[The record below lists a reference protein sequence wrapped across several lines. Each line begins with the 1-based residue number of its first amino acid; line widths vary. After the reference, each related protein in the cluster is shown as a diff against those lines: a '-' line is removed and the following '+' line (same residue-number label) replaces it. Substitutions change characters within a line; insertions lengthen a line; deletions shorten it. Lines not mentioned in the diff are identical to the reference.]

1 MNPFNALSVIKETNK
16 HFICRC
22 PFCGDSNNRTHAHLY
37 ISKKYPVFKC
47 FRCNMQGHISLLE
60 KQLHE
65 ECKYEYTNTIQY
77 NLPTLDVSIV
87 LEEVN
92 DMLEA
97 YAPYISNEEIEYF
110 KSRTHLKNFT
120 IDTVKKF
127 GLFPDYSAR
136 SYLYNLD
143 KKKFSVLLNEP
154 KRVWTLRGFGSA
166 LSGRSIDK
174 NISIRYVV
182 GELILPWTQFV
193 HSDTFFVR
201 SKVVQE
207 YNPTR
212 VPPNLV
218 CAEGVYDCINL
229 YLNRSRFRFDDSS
242 TLFVAVQCSDY
253 RRAIKLF
260 QMMYDTYPKNIEV
273 FADIDRTPDMMRK
286 MFENDINKSNI
297 TIHWPKVKDWDP
309 IGPIKCSINLGGG
322 YHYSHIQSLRE

>member
-1 MNPFNALSVIKETNK
+1 MNPFNTLSVIKETNK

-22 PFCGDSNNRTHAHLY
+22 PFCGDSDNRRHAHLY

-65 ECKYEYTNTIQY
+65 ECQYEYTNTLQY
-77 NLPTLDVSIV
+77 NLPNLDVSVV
-87 LEEVN
+87 LDEIA

-97 YAPYISNEEIEYF
+97 YSSYISEEEIAYF
-110 KSRTHLKNFT
+110 KSRTHLRNFNVNV
-120 IDTVKKF
+120 VKKF

-143 KKKFSVLLNEP
+143 KKKFSVLFNESR
-154 KRVWTLRGFGSA
+154 RVWTMRGFGSA
-166 LSGRSIDK
+166 ISGRSIEK
-174 NISIRYVV
+174 NSQIRYVV
-182 GELILPWTQFV
+182 GELILPWTQFIRV
-193 HSDTFFVR
+193 DSYLVR

-207 YNPTR
+207 YNPMK
-212 VPPNLV
+212 VPQNLV
-218 CAEGVYDCINL
+218 CAEGVYDCINI
-229 YLNRSRFRFDDSS
+229 YLNRERFMLDDSN

-260 QMMYDTYPKNIEV
+260 QTMYGTYPSNVQV
-273 FADIDRTPDMMRK
+273 FADIDRTPDMMK
-286 MFENDINKSNI
+286 AMFINDVSKSNI
-297 TIHWPKVKDWDP
+297 TVHWPRVKDWDP

-322 YHYSHIQSLRE
+322 RDYSHIQSLRE